1 MRTRTSTRGAA
12 LLAIW
17 AVLCPSPGPAEA
29 SPKERLSKIPQDFR
43 VGVAVAMQFE
53 RQYPLVKDPE
63 LQKRVR
69 DLGYR
74 VAAASGQSDTY
85 FVFNVLNMADPN
97 AVALP
102 GGFIYVTKGI
112 LDLGLE
118 DDELAHILSHECSHV
133 IREHHQRIQKSVTLL
148 NLVNMAVLAGAILAA
163 RNTTTPHSTTTLG
176 MDRAGTPGGA
186 GDQIAT
192 AAILSNVASS
202 LFLLRYVREYEIEA
216 DRTGRALAS
225 GAGFDP
231 HGSENMLRKLLS
243 RSYERP
249 GMGIVRT
256 HPYLEERIK
265 IAEAAS
271 EDLTRSPAPR
281 DPAAY
286 RDSVQGTLFYRATE
300 FHGVFKEA
308 EAQFLL
314 RSAYHAMPEGSLAD
328 DCKFQSLEWLQANQ
342 DRKPYRQ
349 RDYGYFVN
357 ACEEILREFPNTN
370 LRMQVTD
377 QLAKLKKARDDIF
390 PGHLQ
395 KLEQEN
401 IVPAFGEYF
410 LRNYP
415 THPRLREARFKL
427 AHAYLKARDS
437 DRSAELFLELLED
450 PKAAEWW
457 PRIHDDFRV
466 LLPRLSKVGLAYDY
480 HLHVQ
485 EEAAKQGL
493 RGTITELIR
502 ESESIED
509 LGSLM
514 EDHPTN
520 AFREELQA
528 RLTVLAKDTLTKARV
543 HRGSRDYSAAAFE
556 YYKVARYAPD
566 RALAA
571 LASDELQE
579 MQKLE

>member
-1 MRTRTSTRGAA
+1 MRITTSIRGTA

-17 AVLCPSPGPAEA
+17 VVLYPALGPAEI
-29 SPKERLSKIPQDFR
+29 SQKERLARIPRDFR
-43 VGVAVAMQFE
+43 VGVAIAMQFE
-53 RQYPLVKDPE
+53 EQFPLVKDPE

-85 FVFNVLNMADPN
+85 FVFNVLDMADPN

-112 LDLGLE
+112 LELDLD

-133 IREHHQRIQKSVTLL
+133 IREHHQRIQKSATLM
-148 NLVNMAVLAGAILAA
+148 NLVNMAVLAGAVMAA
-163 RNTTTPHSTTTLG
+163 RNTTTPRSTTTLG

-192 AAILSNVASS
+192 AVILSNVASG
-202 LFLLRYVREYEIEA
+202 LFLLRYVREYEVEA
-216 DRTGRALAS
+216 DRTGRALAC

-231 HGSENMLRKLLS
+231 DGSEKMLRKLLS

-265 IAEAAS
+265 LAEVEAK
-271 EDLTRSPAPR
+271 DLARSPDPR
-281 DPAAY
+281 DPAKY
-286 RDSVQGTLFYRATE
+286 RDRVQGALFYRATQ
-300 FHGVFKEA
+300 FHGVFRQS

-314 RSAYHAMPEGSLAD
+314 RSAYHAEPEGSLAD
-328 DCKFQSLEWLQANQ
+328 DCKFQSIEWLHAGQ
-342 DRKPYRQ
+342 DRRSYRQ

-370 LRMQVTD
+370 LRLRVVD
-377 QLAKLKKARDDIF
+377 QLKKFRRARDDIY
-390 PGHLQ
+390 PSHLE
-395 KLEQEN
+395 KVGREN

-415 THPRLREARFKL
+415 AHPRIREARLKL
-427 AHAYLKARDS
+427 ARAYLRARNS
-437 DRSAELFLELLED
+437 DRSAELFLGLLQD

-457 PRIHDDFRV
+457 PHIHDSFRQ
-466 LLPRLSKVGLAYDY
+466 LLPRLKKIGPAYGY
-480 HLHVQ
+480 YLQVK
-485 EEAAKQGL
+485 EEAARQEL
-493 RGTITELIR
+493 RETITKLIR
-502 ESESIED
+502 ESDSIED
-509 LGSLM
+509 LGGFM
-514 EDHPTN
+514 EGHPKC

-528 RLTVLAKDTLTKARV
+528 RLTVLAKEALARARI
-543 HRGSRDYSAAAFE
+543 HRGAHDYSAAAFE

-566 RALAA
+566 RGLAA
-571 LASDELQE
+571 LANEELKE
-579 MQKLE
+579 MQKLQ